1 MNFLNGIENIGLIII
16 FRLIWSDMYQYQNS
30 KD

>member
-1 MNFLNGIENIGLIII
+1 MSFLNGIENFGLI
-16 FRLIWSDMYQYQNS
+16 FRMIWSDMYQYQNS